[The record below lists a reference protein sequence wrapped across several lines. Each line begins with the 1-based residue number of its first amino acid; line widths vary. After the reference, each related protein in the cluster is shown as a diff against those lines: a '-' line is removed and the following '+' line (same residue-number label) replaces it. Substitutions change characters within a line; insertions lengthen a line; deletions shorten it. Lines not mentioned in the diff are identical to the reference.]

1 MRQLWLVWEV
11 FGLPVQVQGL
21 YRGNQPAGS
30 DSQGHGE
37 RIGNDEGRSRGLT
50 GQPGRYTGQP
60 GSVTPSSSSLT
71 PPSPWVQQ
79 LGSHLVVHDAHGY
92 PIWDRVTPT
101 GSVLFCPP
109 SQSSLLTA
117 SI

>member
-1 MRQLWLVWEV
+1 
-11 FGLPVQVQGL
+11 
-21 YRGNQPAGS
+21 
-30 DSQGHGE
+30 
-37 RIGNDEGRSRGLT
+37 
-50 GQPGRYTGQP
+50 
-60 GSVTPSSSSLT
+60 
-71 PPSPWVQQ
+71 VQQ

-101 GSVLFCPP
+101 GSVLFCSP